1 MSRSSARRG
10 QVEPTAALA
19 ATFAVV
25 VGLGLYAGALADAM
39 PGRHDRDLAA
49 PALERVHDAL
59 TPRGAV
65 VVPTRVGDA
74 RAAGPDG
81 FRTNVTVRT
90 AAGRFAAGPVAPPD
104 ADSESQS
111 VGVRLGPGRV
121 RPGTLR
127 VVVWR

>member
-25 VGLGLYAGALADAM
+25 VGLGLYAGALTDAM
-39 PGRHDRDLAA
+39 PGQHDRDLAA
-49 PALERVHDAL
+49 PALERAHDAL
-59 TPRGAV
+59 TPRSEV

-74 RAAGPDG
+74 RDAGPSG

-90 AAGRFAAGPVAPPD
+90 ANQRFVAGPTAPPD
-104 ADSESQS
+104 AESAARS

-127 VVVWR
+127 VEVWR